1 MRDRISFNDR
11 YEVIALSEYELNNF
25 QQVLQDFVQKVD
37 IESNQHKRSKSAFS
51 NKSFDTNKI
60 NELMMQINFLK
71 EQLDVAIYKIK
82 VLR

>member
-11 YEVIALSEYELNNF
+11 YEVIALSEYELNDF
-25 QQVLQDFVQKVD
+25 EQVLKTFV
-37 IESNQHKRSKSAFS
+37 NHKRSKSQIS

-60 NELMMQINFLK
+60 NELMSQINFLK

-82 VLR
+82 ILRQ